1 MSDQISIAS
10 AEVIAILK
18 LLDAEYIEKIPKKFL
33 SVLEK
38 VQDKDYKTNI
48 DANKSILEQNIS
60 DKAKD
65 ILIIIYRNYWCSE
78 KEKQE
83 IDKIL
88 NENEKKYQ
96 QDLRKKY
103 NPNDIFHNNINHS
116 DLEDYIAKKDI
127 KFFKK

>member
-96 QDLRKKY
+96 KDLRKKY